1 MAIPIEKI
9 EQIPILFEKLGT
21 KAAVARELG
30 ISSATV
36 TRYLELPIEQKS
48 VIKKKKEKNEKIDV
62 RKLSEEEKQK
72 LIQKI
77 NEEYQSCCNMS
88 EVSRQMGVSVSYIK
102 KHLNEESLER
112 VKEKYE
118 ERDALWFYIIRLF
131 NRTENI
137 EEPVSTRN
145 ILLMNNF
152 FKKGMPYKG
161 QLLTLKYFFE
171 VKKSPVEKAKG
182 SIGIIPYL
190 YEESRAYYSKLVTE
204 REKINADIK
213 KQLEIDRVE
222 IPFKPSD
229 YTQAG
234 CRKKKLIDLNTI
246 Q

>member
-1 MAIPIEKI
+1 MAIPIEKV

-30 ISSATV
+30 ISPATV

-48 VIKKKKEKNEKIDV
+48 VIKKKKEKIDV
-62 RKLSEEEKQK
+62 RKLSEDEKQK

-77 NEEYQSCCNMS
+77 NEEYQSCYNMS
-88 EVSRQMGVSVSYIK
+88 EVSRRMGVSVGYIK
-102 KHLNEESLER
+102 KHLNEESLEKA
-112 VKEKYE
+112 KEKYE
-118 ERDALWFYIIRLF
+118 ERDALWFYIVRLF
-131 NRTENI
+131 NRMENI

-145 ILLMNNF
+145 IVLMNNF

-171 VKKSPVEKAKG
+171 VKKSPIEKANG
-182 SIGIIPYL
+182 SIGIIPYV
-190 YEESRAYYSKLVTE
+190 YEESRAYYSKLVAE
-204 REKINADIK
+204 RERINADIK
-213 KQLEIDRVE
+213 RQLEIDRVE

-229 YTQAG
+229 YTQTG
-234 CRKKKLIDLNTI
+234 RRKKKLIDLNTI

>member
-30 ISSATV
+30 ISPATV
-36 TRYLELPIEQKS
+36 TRYLELPIEQIS
-48 VIKKKKEKNEKIDV
+48 AIKKKKEKKEKIDV

-72 LIQKI
+72 LIQEI
-77 NEEYQSCCNMS
+77 NEKYQSCYNMS

-102 KHLNEESLER
+102 KHLNEESLEKA
-112 VKEKYE
+112 KEKYE
-118 ERDALWFYIIRLF
+118 ERDALWFYIVRLF
-131 NRTENI
+131 NRMENVD
-137 EEPVSTRN
+137 EPVSKRN
-145 ILLMNNF
+145 IVLMNNF

-171 VKKSPVEKAKG
+171 VKKNPVEKAKG
-182 SIGIIPYL
+182 SIGIIPYV
-190 YEESRAYYSKLVTE
+190 YEEARAYYSKLVAE

-213 KQLEIDRVE
+213 RQLEIDRIE

-234 CRKKKLIDLNTI
+234 RRKKKLIDLNTI